1 MDRSSPVVLASGYWI
16 SEDKKGLVVRSEW
29 NILVNDLDP
38 VPMGGYYP
46 DFGPV
51 VIAGRPWETDSLTY
65 GEGLRHIAD
74 LNGTIGTGE
83 HNIDFRNQIHTHA
96 TIEGVNYL
104 RVDRLPVAL
113 HLNTDRPVALYC
125 IGGARC
131 SGDER
136 GWYSSGSGNG
146 YYCGWYCRGNRCC
159 LWGCVLCTAGDE
171 KQQHQE
177 CNSAKDDFHIHAV

>member
-16 SEDKKGLVVRSEW
+16 SWDKKRLVVRSEG

-38 VPMGGYYP
+38 VSMGGYYP

-51 VIAGRPWETDSLTY
+51 VIAGRPRETDSLTY
-65 GEGLRHIAD
+65 GQGLRHIAD

-83 HNIDFRNQIHTHA
+83 HDIDFRNQIHTHT

-113 HLNTDRPVALYC
+113 HLDTDRPVALYR

-131 SGDER
+131 SGYKC
-136 GWYSSGSGNG
+136 GWYSSGSGN
-146 YYCGWYCRGNRCC
+146 WYCSWFGRGNRGC
-159 LWGCVLCTAGDE
+159 LRGCVLCTAGDE
-171 KQQHQE
+171 KQKHQE